1 MDRPRKGKARRAER
15 LKGRRPLLCQGGQ
28 LLSMTPGFT
37 TQGLCLA
44 GNDKPAGPARRIFVN
59 LARVIVRRPG
69 ATVSLWL
76 AVTAILACCSPGWQQ
91 TCQDDDIRFLPD
103 YCASV
108 QGYGELTEAFPAE
121 SFGSKLI
128 VVLEAAGERLSARE
142 LEHASQLQRR
152 LERLRR
158 EETELGLR
166 GVRGPADPLLGS
178 RLVSADGR
186 AALLV
191 VSLQSP
197 FLATRTRQTVDR
209 IEALLRAEIPPGVPV
224 RLHLTGPAGV
234 GRDLGV
240 AVVDSIHGTTWA
252 TVALVLGTLL
262 AVYRAPVLALIPV
275 VSIGLA
281 VWLAN
286 ELLLLLA
293 GWGLLRVV
301 NLTPVFV
308 VVLLFG
314 VGTDYSLFLLSRCRE
329 EWQNSGELPL
339 AVQRAVTQVGW
350 PLTASALA
358 VMVGMGMLGWAEF
371 VKLRVMGTSLALS
384 LGIGLLAALT
394 LTPALLLMF
403 GEAAFWPRHRTSW
416 QTCSRLKDERESWL
430 VRQVRLRPASAWLV
444 TVGGL
449 LPLAWL
455 GWHTSAHYSVKQD
468 LPSNAPSLHGL
479 AVIERSFQPGELGP
493 ITLLLT
499 QLEPWTKPLHLQRL
513 AAITQALQA
522 CPGVA
527 EVRSLPQPT
536 GATPANQAAVDW
548 SRTLWTTAALPLY
561 LGRSQGGH
569 VARVEIVLEQNP
581 LESAAF
587 ELLPKLMSVAE
598 QASVSTRP
606 TPPPTRLRWFGMP
619 VILHDVVQV
628 QRTDGLV
635 VFSLVLVS
643 IYVIMSVL
651 LRRPGLALYL
661 LATILFSYFATL
673 GATQI
678 TSVLLLGGV
687 WGQLDWKVLFFL
699 FTILIAVGADYNI
712 FLMSRVLEER
722 EVHGWRTGILRAL
735 RRTGVTI
742 TSCGLIMAGTFAT
755 LVLGS
760 LHTLQQLGLA
770 LALGVLLDTFV
781 VRFLL
786 VPTFLLWW
794 HRQSGPS
801 RHSQPVAAQAA
812 EPQAAVPPP
821 SLAALGDRLFSRRAA

>member
-1 MDRPRKGKARRAER
+1 MFPR
-15 LKGRRPLLCQGGQ
+15 L
-28 LLSMTPGFT
+28 T
-37 TQGLCLA
+37 TQEIGSP
-44 GNDKPAGPARRIFVN
+44 GNDKPAGPARQLFAS
-59 LARVIVRRPG
+59 LAGVIVLRPG
-69 ATVSLWL
+69 STLCLWL
-76 AVTAILACCSPGWQQ
+76 VVAAILAWSSPGWQQ

-108 QGYGELTEAFPAE
+108 QGYGELIEAFPAE

-128 VVLEAAGERLSARE
+128 VVLEAAGKRLSARE
-142 LEHASQLQRR
+142 LEQARRLQQR

-158 EETELGLR
+158 EEAELGLR

-178 RLVSADGR
+178 RLVSADER

-191 VSLQSP
+191 VGLQSP
-197 FLATRTRQTVDR
+197 FLATRTRQAVDR
-209 IEALLRAEIPPGVPV
+209 IEAVLRAELPAGVPV

-240 AVVDSIHGTTWA
+240 AVVESIHGTTWA

-262 AVYRAPVLALIPV
+262 AVYRAPMLAMIPV

-293 GWGLLRVV
+293 GWGVLRVV

-329 EWQNSGELPL
+329 EWQTSGDLRL

-358 VMVGMGMLGWAEF
+358 VMVGLCMLGWAEF
-371 VKLRVMGTSLALS
+371 VKLRVMGMSLALS

-394 LTPALLLMF
+394 LTPALLLIV
-403 GEAAFWPRHRTSW
+403 GEAAFWPRHRATW
-416 QTCSRLKDERESWL
+416 QARSRLNDEYESWMI
-430 VRQVRLRPASAWLV
+430 RQVRTRPAGTWLV
-444 TVGGL
+444 TVAAL

-468 LPSNAPSLHGL
+468 LPTDAPSLHGL

-499 QLEPWTKPLHLQRL
+499 QPEPWTKPLHLQRL
-513 AAITQALQA
+513 GAITQALQA

-527 EVRSLPQPT
+527 EVRSLPQPI
-536 GATPANQAAVDW
+536 GATPAHRATEGW
-548 SRTLWTTAALPLY
+548 SQTLWTTAAMPIY

-569 VARVEIVLEQNP
+569 VARVEIILEQNP

-587 ELLPKLMSVAE
+587 DLLPTLMAVAE
-598 QASVSTRP
+598 QASAANRP
-606 TPPPTRLRWFGMP
+606 APPSTRLRWFGMP

-628 QRTDGLV
+628 QRADGLV
-635 VFSLVLVS
+635 VFTLVLVS

-661 LATILFSYFATL
+661 LATVLFSYFATL

-678 TSVLLLGGV
+678 ASVLLLGGV

-722 EVHGWRTGILRAL
+722 EVHGWRAGILRAL

-794 HRQSGPS
+794 HRHSGPLLYT
-801 RHSQPVAAQAA
+801 QPTAAQPATA
-812 EPQAAVPPP
+812 PPTT
-821 SLAALGDRLFSRRAA
+821 LATLGYRLFSRRAA

>member
-1 MDRPRKGKARRAER
+1 MA
-15 LKGRRPLLCQGGQ
+15 
-28 LLSMTPGFT
+28 PGFPAKD
-37 TQGLCLA
+37 QSSSG
-44 GNDKPAGPARRIFVN
+44 GAGPTQQAF
-59 LARVIVRRPG
+59 AKFAGVIVRRPG

-76 AVTAILACCSPGWQQ
+76 AVAAILAWCSPGWQQ
-91 TCQDDDIRFLPD
+91 TCQDDDIRFLPG

-108 QGYGELTEAFPAE
+108 QGYSELIEAFPAE

-128 VVLEAAGERLSARE
+128 VVLEAVGERLSARE
-142 LEHASQLQRR
+142 LEQACQLQRR
-152 LERLRR
+152 LERLRQ
-158 EETELGLR
+158 EEAELGLR
-166 GVRGPADPLLGS
+166 GIRGPGDPLLGS

-191 VSLQSP
+191 VGLQSP
-197 FLATRTRQTVDR
+197 FLATRTRQAVDR
-209 IEALLRAEIPPGVPV
+209 IETVLRAELPAGVPV

-262 AVYRAPVLALIPV
+262 AVYRAPLLALIPV
-275 VSIGLA
+275 ASIGLA

-329 EWQNSGELPL
+329 EWQYCGELQQ

-358 VMVGMGMLGWAEF
+358 VMVGLGMLSWAEF

-394 LTPALLLMF
+394 LTPALLLLF
-403 GEAAFWPRHRTSW
+403 GEAAFWPRCRASW
-416 QTCSRLKDERESWL
+416 QARSRLNDERESWL
-430 VRQVRLRPASAWLV
+430 VRQVRLRPAGAWLV
-444 TVGGL
+444 TVAGL

-455 GWHTSAHYSVKQD
+455 GWHTSAYYSVKQD
-468 LPSNAPSLHGL
+468 LPSDAPSLHGL

-499 QLEPWTKPLHLQRL
+499 QSEPWTKPLHLQRL

-527 EVRSLPQPT
+527 EVRSLPQPMGT
-536 GATPANQAAVDW
+536 AAAGHTNAGW
-548 SRTLWTTAALPLY
+548 SRPVWATVAFPVY
-561 LGRSQGGH
+561 LGRSQSGH
-569 VARVEIVLEQNP
+569 VARVEIILEDNP

-587 ELLPKLMSVAE
+587 DLLPTLMAVAE
-598 QASVSTRP
+598 QASAGNQPAPAS
-606 TPPPTRLRWFGMP
+606 TRLRWFGMP

-628 QRTDGLV
+628 QRADGLL
-635 VFSLVLVS
+635 VFTLVLVS
-643 IYVIMSVL
+643 IYGIMSVL

-661 LATILFSYFATL
+661 LATVLFSYFATL

-678 TSVLLLGGV
+678 ASVLLLGGA

-722 EVHGWRTGILRAL
+722 QVHGWRIGILRAL

-794 HRQSGPS
+794 HRRQTDVIHQPQPAAAEDAV
-801 RHSQPVAAQAA
+801 SQPPA
-812 EPQAAVPPP
+812 
-821 SLAALGDRLFSRRAA
+821 LALVDCRPFQRRAA